1 MIGIIIG
8 CIVLVIVGWSIIK
21 GKYAPLVLMGSGVIM
36 LACSIIFDTGTFMPK
51 KGVVPTGNEFL
62 DIFEFLRYSFV
73 KQATN
78 LALIIMTMVGFAS
91 YMTHIGANDAFV
103 RVAIKPLGL
112 VKKYPYVMVFV
123 GFLLCKLISMVI
135 GSAAALGVL
144 CVALLGPA
152 MVALGMNPLALGGIC
167 ATSAAVSMALLGGS
181 TATAAEASG
190 LSILDYVFLYKIP
203 AGFPALLAIGLAHVF
218 WQKYLDRKEGWVCAD
233 HIGDELI
240 FDEASAKNKSS
251 VKAPTWYAIL
261 PFLPMIFVVLF
272 SEYGIPGLKLHIIA
286 VVLLSVFCGLV
297 AEMIHQKM
305 NFEKIAAGTKVFFQA
320 MGRAFSGVVILVI
333 AASIFADGF
342 KALGMLDAIVNSAN
356 AIGLGGPGMSIVFV
370 LISVL
375 VSIVTGSNGAS
386 FYALVSMIPTVAK
399 SLNVPA
405 VTLVLPL
412 HQASSMARPLSPVAG
427 VVVAVAGML
436 KATPF
441 EIVKRGSVPCIVGLI
456 VHHISVYILAM

>member
-1 MIGIIIG
+1 
-8 CIVLVIVGWSIIK
+8 
-21 GKYAPLVLMGSGVIM
+21 
-36 LACSIIFDTGTFMPK
+36 MPK

-112 VKKYPYVMVFV
+112 VKKYPYV
-123 GFLLCKLISMVI
+123 KLISMVI

-356 AIGLGGPGMSIVFV
+356 AIGLGGRACQ
-370 LISVL
+370 LCL
-375 VSIVTGSNGAS
+375 
-386 FYALVSMIPTVAK
+386 Y
-399 SLNVPA
+399 
-405 VTLVLPL
+405 
-412 HQASSMARPLSPVAG
+412 
-427 VVVAVAGML
+427 
-436 KATPF
+436 
-441 EIVKRGSVPCIVGLI
+441 
-456 VHHISVYILAM
+456 

>member
-218 WQKYLDRKEGWVCAD
+218 WQKYLDRK
-233 HIGDELI
+233 
-240 FDEASAKNKSS
+240 
-251 VKAPTWYAIL
+251 
-261 PFLPMIFVVLF
+261 
-272 SEYGIPGLKLHIIA
+272 
-286 VVLLSVFCGLV
+286 
-297 AEMIHQKM
+297 
-305 NFEKIAAGTKVFFQA
+305 
-320 MGRAFSGVVILVI
+320 
-333 AASIFADGF
+333 DG
-342 KALGMLDAIVNSAN
+342 
-356 AIGLGGPGMSIVFV
+356 
-370 LISVL
+370 
-375 VSIVTGSNGAS
+375 
-386 FYALVSMIPTVAK
+386 
-399 SLNVPA
+399 
-405 VTLVLPL
+405 
-412 HQASSMARPLSPVAG
+412 
-427 VVVAVAGML
+427 
-436 KATPF
+436 
-441 EIVKRGSVPCIVGLI
+441 
-456 VHHISVYILAM
+456 

>member
-1 MIGIIIG
+1 
-8 CIVLVIVGWSIIK
+8 
-21 GKYAPLVLMGSGVIM
+21 
-36 LACSIIFDTGTFMPK
+36 
-51 KGVVPTGNEFL
+51 
-62 DIFEFLRYSFV
+62 
-73 KQATN
+73 
-78 LALIIMTMVGFAS
+78 
-91 YMTHIGANDAFV
+91 
-103 RVAIKPLGL
+103 
-112 VKKYPYVMVFV
+112 
-123 GFLLCKLISMVI
+123 
-135 GSAAALGVL
+135 
-144 CVALLGPA
+144 

-441 EIVKRGSVPCIVGLI
+441 EIVKRGSVPCVVGLI